1 MERRDALKYTAFFMG
16 LSMSGAAISTIMAGC
31 TTDDRDDWAPSF
43 LEQSQAD
50 FLDEFSETIFPKTT
64 TPGAKDAKVVRFID
78 AVRPFRF
85 TPEDNEKFKTDLTAF
100 MEKAKTE
107 AGKDFT
113 SLSPEKQLEWV
124 TAVDKSSY
132 EYLKAN
138 AAGTGNERP
147 FYIVLK
153 EHIAGGYF
161 SSELVTKEFFV
172 FDPTPGRYDA
182 CIPYE
187 DIGRAWAIG

>member
-31 TTDDRDDWAPSF
+31 KVDESDSWAPTF
-43 LEQSQAD
+43 LAQEQAD
-50 FLDEFSETIFPKTT
+50 FLNEFAETIFPKTA

-78 AVRPFRF
+78 AVRPLRY
-85 TPEDNEKFKTDLTAF
+85 TVEDNEKFSTDLAAF
-100 MEKAKTE
+100 MEKAKAE
-107 AGKDFT
+107 AGKNFT

-124 TAVDKSSY
+124 TAVDTTSY
-132 EYLKAN
+132 EFMKAN
-138 AAGTGNERP
+138 PDTKEIVRP

-161 SSELVTKEFFV
+161 SSEIVMKEFFA
-172 FDPTPGRYDA
+172 FDPNPGRYDA

-187 DIGRAWAIG
+187 DVGRAWAL